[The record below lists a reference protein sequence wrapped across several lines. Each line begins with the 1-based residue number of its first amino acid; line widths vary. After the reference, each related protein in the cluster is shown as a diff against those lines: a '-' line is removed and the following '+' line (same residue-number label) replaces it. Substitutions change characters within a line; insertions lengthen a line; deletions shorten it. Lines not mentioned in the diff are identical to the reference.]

1 MVNKWKQEVRD
12 NNEKQ
17 KQQSKMAA
25 SATKIGTTGGD
36 KNLPTT
42 VVGRQQLRKGSQ
54 SMESDA
60 GEDGIFYK

>member
-25 SATKIGTTGGD
+25 SATKIGTTG
-36 KNLPTT
+36 
-42 VVGRQQLRKGSQ
+42 VRKGSQ
-54 SMESDA
+54 SIESDA